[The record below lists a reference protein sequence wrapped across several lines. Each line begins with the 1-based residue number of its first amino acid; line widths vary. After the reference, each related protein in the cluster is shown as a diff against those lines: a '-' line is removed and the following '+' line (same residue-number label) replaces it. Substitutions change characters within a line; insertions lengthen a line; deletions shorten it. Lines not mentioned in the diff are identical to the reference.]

1 MVERERRISELEM
14 SVTSQQQENV
24 SLSSLQKSLEATRA
38 HLQKTLRQKEADCNR
53 MAVQI
58 RVSDH
63 PIHTCIGEANK
74 PCNVAISCRVWRANW
89 RRRRST
95 CST

>member
-1 MVERERRISELEM
+1 MFTHYRHVFVSLQTIRSDVIERERRIAELEM

-58 RVSDH
+58 RVS
-63 PIHTCIGEANK
+63 EM
-74 PCNVAISCRVWRANW
+74 W
-89 RRRRST
+89 
-95 CST
+95 CSVE